1 MNHYF
6 VTLSN
11 KDTKKVTEVFAKDEI
26 DALHQIYDNS
36 WDEVTITLVDK
47 SEYILPKGH
56 GDLVDRNKLSANLVA
71 ASSKL
76 SSEFK
81 AGLWVALGILNNE
94 DVTPAL
100 IKADA
105 KENEELNE

>member
-1 MNHYF
+1 MNRYI

-11 KDTKKVTEVFAKDEI
+11 KETKKVTEVFAKDEI
-26 DALHQIYDNS
+26 DALCQIGVNS
-36 WDEVTITLVDK
+36 WDEISITLVDK

-56 GDLVDRNKLSANLVA
+56 SDLVDRNKLSANLVL

-94 DVTPAL
+94 DVTPAI
-100 IKADA
+100 IKAD
-105 KENEELNE
+105 KSE